1 MAIIRTFEL
10 DTSNI
15 TVNKTIRQLR
25 VTGDIGCEFIL
36 QAVQKSTSSGTLD
49 KFYNFSTNTFEL
61 DFNKNHSL
69 DVELR
74 SQVFNRSFILPAGTV
89 GGYKILLLTKPNSD
103 TEVSSNIPNSSAS
116 SISRSIDQTGNT
128 TVTFVFKTSNTSF
141 YSADPPSANITST
154 NTPGTISGTTTVDI
168 AKTLTNASS
177 DSHGL
182 GLRMTAEFSDTDGFF
197 IEKTQTVDGAISS
210 ATEVVLDS
218 LDGLVTGAVIT
229 GVSSGSLSGTPKIN
243 SIDTNNNKITLSS
256 AQSFA
261 DGITL
266 TFKITGVASINSS
279 TGLSFSSN
287 LSQIT
292 KNIIADTNALNEE
305 GLALSVTKTVRT
317 DASATA
323 TTVNLNGTY
332 GIAGGDHVFVKGFN
346 ILSGSVKVTSVSS
359 SSSAGS
365 IVVDTA
371 LADGAPQGAS
381 LTFIGSSQTIAL
393 TEAKIFITSYPTA
406 NTTVNIDL
414 DKIITPGSDS

>member
-74 SQVFNRSFILPAGTV
+74 SQVFNKSFILPAGTV

-103 TEVSSNIPNSSAS
+103 TEVSSDIPNSSAS
-116 SISRSIDQTGNT
+116 SISRSIDQTANT

-182 GLRMTAEFSDTDGFF
+182 GLRMTAEFSDTDDFF

-279 TGLSFSSN
+279 TGLSFTSN

-292 KNIIADTNALNEE
+292 KNIIADTDALNED
-305 GLALSVTKTVRT
+305 GLALSVTKTART
-317 DASATA
+317 DGAVG
-323 TTVNLNGTY
+323 TTINLNGTY
-332 GIAGGDHVFVKGFN
+332 GIAGGNHVVLKGFN
-346 ILSGSVKVTSVSS
+346 ILAGGVKVSSVSAS
-359 SSSAGS
+359 ETAGS
-365 IVVDTA
+365 ITTDTT
-371 LADGAPQGAS
+371 LSGGVPQGGS
-381 LTFIGSSQTIAL
+381 YTFIGSSQTIAL
-393 TEAKIFITSYPTA
+393 TGAKIFITSYPTA

>member
-25 VTGDIGCEFIL
+25 VIGDIGCEFAL

-74 SQVFNRSFILPAGTV
+74 SQVFNKSFILPAGTV

-103 TEVSSNIPNSSAS
+103 TEVSSDIPNSSAS
-116 SISRSIDQTGNT
+116 SISRSIDQTANT

-182 GLRMTAEFSDTDGFF
+182 GLRMTAEFSDTDDFF

-279 TGLSFSSN
+279 TGLSFTSN

-292 KNIIADTNALNEE
+292 KNIIADTDALNED
-305 GLALSVTKTVRT
+305 GLALSVTKTART
-317 DASATA
+317 DGAVG
-323 TTVNLNGTY
+323 TTINLNGTY
-332 GIAGGDHVFVKGFN
+332 GIAGGNHVVLKGFN
-346 ILSGSVKVTSVSS
+346 ILAGGVKVSSVSAS
-359 SSSAGS
+359 ETAGS
-365 IVVDTA
+365 ITTDTT
-371 LADGAPQGAS
+371 LSGGVPQGGS
-381 LTFIGSSQTIAL
+381 YTFIGSSQTIAL
-393 TEAKIFITSYPTA
+393 TGAKIFITSYPTA